1 MKIIHW
7 KEITD
12 NEVNSKFI
20 VSFFKMK
27 MAHWKEIIDS
37 EVD

>member
-12 NEVNSKFI
+12 SEVNSKF

-27 MAHWKEIIDS
+27 FAHWMEITDS
-37 EVD
+37 EID

>member
-12 NEVNSKFI
+12 SEVNSKFI

-27 MAHWKEIIDS
+27 MAHWKEIT
-37 EVD
+37 E